1 MRKREYILENFI
13 GMSHIDQLNLINY
26 LEKSVKEWG
35 TNRIVREFENTFG
48 RYQEK
53 LELLLG
59 FIKAYPTYNSDKR
72 RLTRRKTF
80 EELRDAAEDHHIS
93 NCDERVIQQFA
104 YSAEYYG
111 ETKRYFKPEPVTKE
125 QIDEFKAEYES
136 LSTNMKRDFIEDM
149 IFAYQR
155 INHLDL
161 PNQTP
166 MIEAYKPIIFNI
178 LGEDLMSYY
187 DKLYP
192 SEQMRLIV
200 RILDDYR
207 WLKEDEEYY
216 NIKLK
221 KLKEKPKEIR
231 LQKRQTLAACKSNLE
246 G

>member
-1 MRKREYILENFI
+1 MRKREHILENFI

-35 TNRIVREFENTFG
+35 TNRIVREFESTFG

-80 EELRDAAEDHHIS
+80 EELKDAAEEHHIS
-93 NCDERVIQQFA
+93 NCDERVIQQFT
-104 YSAEYYG
+104 YSGEYYG
-111 ETKRYFKPEPVTKE
+111 ETKRYYRPEPVTQE
-125 QIDEFKAEYES
+125 QIADFKTEYES
-136 LSTNMKRDFIEDM
+136 LSINMKRDFIEDM
-149 IFAYQR
+149 LFAYQR
-155 INHLDL
+155 INHLAL
-161 PNQTP
+161 PNQTS
-166 MIEAYKPIIFNI
+166 MIEAYKPIMLSI

-187 DKLYP
+187 NKLYP
-192 SEQMRLIV
+192 SEQMNLIV

-216 NIKLK
+216 NIKVRN
-221 KLKEKPKEIR
+221 LKEKPKEIR
-231 LQKRQTLAACKSNLE
+231 LLKHQTLSACESNLS
-246 G
+246 